1 MKLFSLFQILF
12 LLLCLSVSCLSTP
25 KADLKD
31 NNSKNWIENI
41 KNKTV
46 IDDYENIYR
55 FNNKAN
61 MNIFAYG
68 YYSTAIKYKLFEIKN
83 DRAFYYTITTL
94 KSYIISALP
103 NFNLYEI
110 NSSKKLFNPL
120 NQNAYFD
127 NNFKN
132 KNIYIAIGLI
142 LKNNIL
148 YIAKNYSSAYK
159 DKLNLW
165 FENNGYFNDKEWY
178 PISSVD
184 WNSYPLPTE
193 ADIDWDNLY
202 MLGEII

>member
-1 MKLFSLFQILF
+1 MKLFLLIPILF
-12 LLLCLSVSCLSTP
+12 FLLSCLSIP

-31 NNSKNWIENI
+31 DNSKNWIENI

-46 IDDYENIYR
+46 IDEYENIYR
-55 FNNKAN
+55 FNNKAD
-61 MNIFAYG
+61 MNVFAYG
-68 YYSTAIKYKLFEIKN
+68 YYSKAIKYKLFKIEN
-83 DRAFYYTITTL
+83 DRAFYYTITSL
-94 KSYIISALP
+94 KSYIMTVLP

-110 NSSKKLFNPL
+110 NSSKSLFNLL
-120 NQNAYFD
+120 NQNKYFD

-148 YIAKNYSSAYK
+148 YISKNYSSAYK

-165 FENNGYFNDKEWY
+165 FENNGYFKNEEWY
-178 PISSVD
+178 PILNAD

-193 ADIDWDNLY
+193 DDINWDNLY

>member
-1 MKLFSLFQILF
+1 MKLFLLIPIFF
-12 LLLCLSVSCLSTP
+12 LLSCLSIP

-31 NNSKNWIENI
+31 DNSKNWIENI

-46 IDDYENIYR
+46 IDEYENIYR
-55 FNNKAN
+55 FNNKAD
-61 MNIFAYG
+61 MNVFAYG
-68 YYSTAIKYKLFEIKN
+68 YYSKAIKYKLFKIEN
-83 DRAFYYTITTL
+83 DKAFYYTITSL
-94 KSYIISALP
+94 KSYIMTVLP

-110 NSSKKLFNPL
+110 NSSKSLFNLL
-120 NQNAYFD
+120 NQNKYFD

-132 KNIYIAIGLI
+132 KNIYVAIGLI

-165 FENNGYFNDKEWY
+165 FDNNGYFKNEEWY
-178 PISSVD
+178 PILNAD

-193 ADIDWDNLY
+193 DDIDWDNLY

>member
-1 MKLFSLFQILF
+1 MKLFLLIPILF
-12 LLLCLSVSCLSTP
+12 FLLSCLSIP

-46 IDDYENIYR
+46 IDEYENIYR
-55 FNNKAN
+55 FNNKAD

-68 YYSTAIKYKLFEIKN
+68 YYSKAIKYKLFIIEN
-83 DRAFYYTITTL
+83 DKAFYYTITSL
-94 KSYIISALP
+94 KSYIMTVLP

-110 NSSKKLFNPL
+110 NSSKSLFNLL
-120 NQNAYFD
+120 NQNKYFD

-132 KNIYIAIGLI
+132 KNIYVAIGLI

-165 FENNGYFNDKEWY
+165 FENNGYFKNEEWY
-178 PISSVD
+178 PILNAD

-193 ADIDWDNLY
+193 DDIDWDNLY

>member
-1 MKLFSLFQILF
+1 MKLFLLIPILF
-12 LLLCLSVSCLSTP
+12 FLLSCLSIP

-46 IDDYENIYR
+46 IDEYENIYR
-55 FNNKAN
+55 FNNKAD
-61 MNIFAYG
+61 MNVFAYG
-68 YYSTAIKYKLFEIKN
+68 YYSKAIKYKLIKIKN
-83 DRAFYYTITTL
+83 AKAFYYTITSL
-94 KSYIISALP
+94 KSYIMTVLP

-110 NSSKKLFNPL
+110 NSSKSLFNLL
-120 NQNAYFD
+120 NQNKYFD

-165 FENNGYFNDKEWY
+165 FENNGYFKNEEWY
-178 PISSVD
+178 PILNAD

-193 ADIDWDNLY
+193 DDIDWDNLY

>member
-1 MKLFSLFQILF
+1 MKLFLLIPILF
-12 LLLCLSVSCLSTP
+12 FLLSCLSIP

-46 IDDYENIYR
+46 IDEYENIYR
-55 FNNKAN
+55 FNNKAD
-61 MNIFAYG
+61 MNVFAYG
-68 YYSTAIKYKLFEIKN
+68 YYSKAIKYKLFKIEN
-83 DRAFYYTITTL
+83 DKAFYYTITSL
-94 KSYIISALP
+94 KSYIMTVLP

-110 NSSKKLFNPL
+110 NSSKSLFNLL
-120 NQNAYFD
+120 NQNKYFD

-165 FENNGYFNDKEWY
+165 FDNNGYFKNEKWY
-178 PISSVD
+178 PILNAD

-193 ADIDWDNLY
+193 DDINWDNLY

>member
-1 MKLFSLFQILF
+1 MKLFLLIPILF
-12 LLLCLSVSCLSTP
+12 FLLSCLSIP

-46 IDDYENIYR
+46 IDEYENIYR
-55 FNNKAN
+55 FNNKAD
-61 MNIFAYG
+61 MNVFAYG
-68 YYSTAIKYKLFEIKN
+68 YYSKAIKYKLFKIEN
-83 DRAFYYTITTL
+83 DKAFYYTITSL
-94 KSYIISALP
+94 KSYIMTVLP

-110 NSSKKLFNPL
+110 NSSKSLFNLL
-120 NQNAYFD
+120 NQNKYFD

-165 FENNGYFNDKEWY
+165 FDNNGYFKNEKWY
-178 PISSVD
+178 PILNAD

-193 ADIDWDNLY
+193 DDIDWDNLY

>member
-1 MKLFSLFQILF
+1 MKLFLLIPILF
-12 LLLCLSVSCLSTP
+12 FLLSCLSIP

-46 IDDYENIYR
+46 IDEYENIYR
-55 FNNKAN
+55 FNNKAD
-61 MNIFAYG
+61 MNVFAYG
-68 YYSTAIKYKLFEIKN
+68 YYSKAIKYKLFKIEN
-83 DRAFYYTITTL
+83 DKAFYYTITSL
-94 KSYIISALP
+94 KSYIMTVLP

-110 NSSKKLFNPL
+110 NSSKSLFNLL
-120 NQNAYFD
+120 NQNKYFD

-165 FENNGYFNDKEWY
+165 FDNNGYFKNEKWY
-178 PISSVD
+178 PILNAD

-193 ADIDWDNLY
+193 DDINWDNLY
-202 MLGEII
+202 MRGEII

>member
-1 MKLFSLFQILF
+1 MKLFLLIPILF
-12 LLLCLSVSCLSTP
+12 FLLSCLSIP

-31 NNSKNWIENI
+31 DNSKNWIENI

-46 IDDYENIYR
+46 IDKYENIYR
-55 FNNKAN
+55 FNNKAD
-61 MNIFAYG
+61 MNVFAYG
-68 YYSTAIKYKLFEIKN
+68 YYSKAIKYKLFKIEN
-83 DRAFYYTITTL
+83 DKAFYYTITSL
-94 KSYIISALP
+94 KSYIMTVLP

-110 NSSKKLFNPL
+110 NSSKNLFNLL
-120 NQNAYFD
+120 NQNKYFD

-165 FENNGYFNDKEWY
+165 FENNGYFKNEEWY
-178 PISSVD
+178 PILNAD

-193 ADIDWDNLY
+193 DDIDWDNLY

>member
-1 MKLFSLFQILF
+1 MKLFLLIPILF
-12 LLLCLSVSCLSTP
+12 FLLSCLSIP

-46 IDDYENIYR
+46 IDEYENIYR
-55 FNNKAN
+55 FNNKAD
-61 MNIFAYG
+61 MNVFAYG
-68 YYSTAIKYKLFEIKN
+68 YYSKAIKYKLFKIEN
-83 DRAFYYTITTL
+83 DRAFYYTITSL
-94 KSYIISALP
+94 KSYIMTVLP

-110 NSSKKLFNPL
+110 NSSKSLFNLL
-120 NQNAYFD
+120 NQNKYFD

-165 FENNGYFNDKEWY
+165 FENNGYFKNEEWY
-178 PISSVD
+178 PILNAD

-193 ADIDWDNLY
+193 DDINWDNLY

>member
-1 MKLFSLFQILF
+1 MKLFLLIPILF
-12 LLLCLSVSCLSTP
+12 FLLSCLSIP

-46 IDDYENIYR
+46 IDEYENIYR
-55 FNNKAN
+55 FNNKAD
-61 MNIFAYG
+61 MNVFAYG
-68 YYSTAIKYKLFEIKN
+68 YYSKAIKYKLFKIEN
-83 DRAFYYTITTL
+83 DRAFYYTITSL
-94 KSYIISALP
+94 KSYIMTVLP

-110 NSSKKLFNPL
+110 NSSKSLFNLL
-120 NQNAYFD
+120 NQNKYFD

-165 FENNGYFNDKEWY
+165 FKNNGYFKNEEWY
-178 PISSVD
+178 PILNAD

-193 ADIDWDNLY
+193 DDIDWDNLY

>member
-1 MKLFSLFQILF
+1 MKLFLLIPILF
-12 LLLCLSVSCLSTP
+12 FLLSCLSIP

-31 NNSKNWIENI
+31 DNSQNWIENI

-46 IDDYENIYR
+46 IDEYENIYR
-55 FNNKAN
+55 FNNKADLN
-61 MNIFAYG
+61 VFAYG
-68 YYSTAIKYKLFEIKN
+68 YYSKAIKYKLFKIEN
-83 DRAFYYTITTL
+83 DRAFYYTITSL
-94 KSYIISALP
+94 KSYIMTVLP

-110 NSSKKLFNPL
+110 NSSKSLFNLL
-120 NQNAYFD
+120 NQNKYFD

-165 FENNGYFNDKEWY
+165 FDNNGYFKNEEWY
-178 PISSVD
+178 PILNAD

-193 ADIDWDNLY
+193 DDIDWDNLY

>member
-1 MKLFSLFQILF
+1 MKLFLLIPILF
-12 LLLCLSVSCLSTP
+12 FLLSCLSIP

-31 NNSKNWIENI
+31 DNSQNWIENI

-46 IDDYENIYR
+46 IDEYENIYR
-55 FNNKAN
+55 FNNKAD
-61 MNIFAYG
+61 MNVFAYG
-68 YYSTAIKYKLFEIKN
+68 YYSKAIKYKLFKIEN
-83 DRAFYYTITTL
+83 DRAFYYTITSL
-94 KSYIISALP
+94 KSYIMTVLP

-110 NSSKKLFNPL
+110 NSSKSLFNLL
-120 NQNAYFD
+120 NQNKYFD

-165 FENNGYFNDKEWY
+165 FENNGYFKNEEWY
-178 PISSVD
+178 PILNAD

-193 ADIDWDNLY
+193 DDIDWDNLY

>member
-1 MKLFSLFQILF
+1 MKLFLLIPILF
-12 LLLCLSVSCLSTP
+12 FLLSCLSIP

-46 IDDYENIYR
+46 IDEYENIYR

-61 MNIFAYG
+61 MNVFAYG
-68 YYSTAIKYKLFEIKN
+68 YYSKAIKYKLFKIKN
-83 DRAFYYTITTL
+83 DRAFYYTITSL
-94 KSYIISALP
+94 KSYIMTVLP

-110 NSSKKLFNPL
+110 NSSKSLFNLL
-120 NQNAYFD
+120 NQNKYFD

-165 FENNGYFNDKEWY
+165 FENNGYFKNEKWY
-178 PISSVD
+178 PILNAD

>member
-1 MKLFSLFQILF
+1 MKLFLLIPILF
-12 LLLCLSVSCLSTP
+12 FLLSCLSIP

-31 NNSKNWIENI
+31 DNSKNWIENI

-46 IDDYENIYR
+46 IDEYENIYR
-55 FNNKAN
+55 FNNKAD
-61 MNIFAYG
+61 MNVFAYG
-68 YYSTAIKYKLFEIKN
+68 YYSKAIKYKLFKIEN
-83 DRAFYYTITTL
+83 DRAFYYTITSL
-94 KSYIISALP
+94 KSYIMTVLP

-110 NSSKKLFNPL
+110 NSSKSLFNLL
-120 NQNAYFD
+120 NQNKYFD

-165 FENNGYFNDKEWY
+165 FENNGYFKNEEWY
-178 PISSVD
+178 PILNAD

-193 ADIDWDNLY
+193 DDIDWDNLY

>member
-1 MKLFSLFQILF
+1 MKLFLLIPILF
-12 LLLCLSVSCLSTP
+12 FLLSCLSIP

-31 NNSKNWIENI
+31 DNSQNWIENI

-46 IDDYENIYR
+46 IDEYENIYR
-55 FNNKAN
+55 FNNKAD
-61 MNIFAYG
+61 MNVFAYG
-68 YYSTAIKYKLFEIKN
+68 YYSKAIKYKLFKIEN
-83 DRAFYYTITTL
+83 DRAFYYTITSL
-94 KSYIISALP
+94 KSYIMTVLP

-110 NSSKKLFNPL
+110 NSSKSLFNLL
-120 NQNAYFD
+120 NQNKYFD

-165 FENNGYFNDKEWY
+165 FENNGYFKNEEWY
-178 PISSVD
+178 PISNAD

-193 ADIDWDNLY
+193 DDIDWDNLY

>member
-1 MKLFSLFQILF
+1 MKLFLLIPILF
-12 LLLCLSVSCLSTP
+12 FLLSCLSIP

-31 NNSKNWIENI
+31 DNSKNWIENI

-46 IDDYENIYR
+46 IDEYENIYR
-55 FNNKAN
+55 FNNKAD
-61 MNIFAYG
+61 MNVFAYG
-68 YYSTAIKYKLFEIKN
+68 YYSKAIKYKLFKIEN
-83 DRAFYYTITTL
+83 DKAFYYTITSL
-94 KSYIISALP
+94 KSYIMTVLP

-110 NSSKKLFNPL
+110 NSSKSLFNLL
-120 NQNAYFD
+120 NQNKYFD

-148 YIAKNYSSAYK
+148 YISKNYSSAYK

-165 FENNGYFNDKEWY
+165 FENNGYFKNEKWY
-178 PISSVD
+178 PILNAD

-193 ADIDWDNLY
+193 DDINWDNLY

>member
-1 MKLFSLFQILF
+1 MKLFLLIPILF
-12 LLLCLSVSCLSTP
+12 FLLSCLSIP

-46 IDDYENIYR
+46 IDEYENIYR
-55 FNNKAN
+55 FNNKAD
-61 MNIFAYG
+61 MNVFAYG
-68 YYSTAIKYKLFEIKN
+68 YYSKAIKYKLFKIEN
-83 DRAFYYTITTL
+83 DKAFYYTITSL
-94 KSYIISALP
+94 KSYIMTVLP

-110 NSSKKLFNPL
+110 NSSKSLFNLL
-120 NQNAYFD
+120 NQNKYFD

-165 FENNGYFNDKEWY
+165 FENNGYFKNEEWY
-178 PISSVD
+178 PILNAD

-193 ADIDWDNLY
+193 DDINWDNLY

>member
-1 MKLFSLFQILF
+1 MKLFLLIPILF
-12 LLLCLSVSCLSTP
+12 FLLSCLSIP

-46 IDDYENIYR
+46 IDEYENIYR
-55 FNNKAN
+55 FNNKADLN
-61 MNIFAYG
+61 VFAYG
-68 YYSTAIKYKLFEIKN
+68 YYSKAIKYKLFKIEN
-83 DRAFYYTITTL
+83 DRAFYYTITSL
-94 KSYIISALP
+94 KSYIMTVLP

-110 NSSKKLFNPL
+110 NSSKSLFNLL
-120 NQNAYFD
+120 NQNKYFD

-165 FENNGYFNDKEWY
+165 FENNGYFKNEEWY
-178 PISSVD
+178 PILNAD
-184 WNSYPLPTE
+184 WNSYPLPNE

>member
-1 MKLFSLFQILF
+1 MKLFLLIPILF
-12 LLLCLSVSCLSTP
+12 FLLSCLSIP

-46 IDDYENIYR
+46 IDEYENIYR
-55 FNNKAN
+55 FNNKAD
-61 MNIFAYG
+61 MNVFAYG
-68 YYSTAIKYKLFEIKN
+68 YYSKAIKYKLFKIEN
-83 DRAFYYTITTL
+83 DKAFYYTITSL
-94 KSYIISALP
+94 KSYIMTVLP

-110 NSSKKLFNPL
+110 NSSKSLFNLL
-120 NQNAYFD
+120 NQNKYFD

-165 FENNGYFNDKEWY
+165 FENNGYFKNEEWY
-178 PISSVD
+178 PILNTD

-193 ADIDWDNLY
+193 DDINWDNLY

>member
-1 MKLFSLFQILF
+1 MKLFLLIPILF
-12 LLLCLSVSCLSTP
+12 FLLSCLSIP

-46 IDDYENIYR
+46 IDEYENIYR
-55 FNNKAN
+55 FNNKAD
-61 MNIFAYG
+61 MNVFAYG
-68 YYSTAIKYKLFEIKN
+68 YYSKAIKYKLFKIENYK
-83 DRAFYYTITTL
+83 AFYYTITSL
-94 KSYIISALP
+94 KSYIMTVLP

-110 NSSKKLFNPL
+110 NSSKSLFNLL
-120 NQNAYFD
+120 NQNKYFD

-165 FENNGYFNDKEWY
+165 FENNGYFKNEEWY
-178 PISSVD
+178 PILNAD

-193 ADIDWDNLY
+193 DDIDWDNLY

>member
-1 MKLFSLFQILF
+1 MKLFLLIPILF
-12 LLLCLSVSCLSTP
+12 FLLSCLSIP

-46 IDDYENIYR
+46 IDEYENIYR
-55 FNNKAN
+55 FNNKAD
-61 MNIFAYG
+61 MNVFAYG
-68 YYSTAIKYKLFEIKN
+68 YYSKAIKYKLFKIEN
-83 DRAFYYTITTL
+83 DRAFYYTITSL
-94 KSYIISALP
+94 KSYIMTVLP

-110 NSSKKLFNPL
+110 NSSKSLFNLL
-120 NQNAYFD
+120 NQNKYFD

-165 FENNGYFNDKEWY
+165 FENNGYFKNEEWY
-178 PISSVD
+178 PISNAD

-193 ADIDWDNLY
+193 DDIDWDNLY

>member
-1 MKLFSLFQILF
+1 MKLFLLIPILF
-12 LLLCLSVSCLSTP
+12 FLLSCLSIP

-46 IDDYENIYR
+46 IDEYENIYR
-55 FNNKAN
+55 FNNKAD
-61 MNIFAYG
+61 MNVFAYG
-68 YYSTAIKYKLFEIKN
+68 YYSKAIKYKLFKIEN
-83 DRAFYYTITTL
+83 DKAFYYTITSL
-94 KSYIISALP
+94 KSYIMTVLP

-110 NSSKKLFNPL
+110 NSSKSLFNLL
-120 NQNAYFD
+120 NQNKYFD

-165 FENNGYFNDKEWY
+165 FENNGYSKNEEWY
-178 PISSVD
+178 PILNAD

-193 ADIDWDNLY
+193 DDIDWDNLY

>member
-1 MKLFSLFQILF
+1 MKLFLLIPILF
-12 LLLCLSVSCLSTP
+12 FLLSCLSIP

-46 IDDYENIYR
+46 IDEYENIYR
-55 FNNKAN
+55 FNNKAD
-61 MNIFAYG
+61 MNVFAYG
-68 YYSTAIKYKLFEIKN
+68 YYSKAIKYKLFKIEN
-83 DRAFYYTITTL
+83 DKAFYYTITSL
-94 KSYIISALP
+94 KSYIMTVLP

-110 NSSKKLFNPL
+110 NSSKSLFNLL
-120 NQNAYFD
+120 NQNKYFD

-165 FENNGYFNDKEWY
+165 FENNGYFKNEEWY
-178 PISSVD
+178 PILNAD

-193 ADIDWDNLY
+193 DDIDWDNLY
-202 MLGEII
+202 MIGEII

>member
-1 MKLFSLFQILF
+1 MKLFLLIPIFF
-12 LLLCLSVSCLSTP
+12 LLSCLSIP

-31 NNSKNWIENI
+31 DNSKNWIENI

-46 IDDYENIYR
+46 IDEYENIYR
-55 FNNKAN
+55 FNNKAD
-61 MNIFAYG
+61 MNVFAYG
-68 YYSTAIKYKLFEIKN
+68 YYSKAIKYKLFKIEN
-83 DRAFYYTITTL
+83 NRAFYYTITSL
-94 KSYIISALP
+94 KSYIMTVLP

-110 NSSKKLFNPL
+110 NSSKSLFNLL
-120 NQNAYFD
+120 NQNKYFD

-165 FENNGYFNDKEWY
+165 FENNGYFKNEEWY
-178 PISSVD
+178 PILNAD

-193 ADIDWDNLY
+193 DDIDWDNLY

>member
-1 MKLFSLFQILF
+1 MKLFLLIPILF
-12 LLLCLSVSCLSTP
+12 FLLSCLSIP

-31 NNSKNWIENI
+31 DNSQNWIENI

-46 IDDYENIYR
+46 IDEYENIYR
-55 FNNKAN
+55 FNNKAD
-61 MNIFAYG
+61 MNVFAYG
-68 YYSTAIKYKLFEIKN
+68 YYSKAIKYKLFKIEN
-83 DRAFYYTITTL
+83 DRAFYYTITSL
-94 KSYIISALP
+94 KSYIMTVLP

-110 NSSKKLFNPL
+110 NSSKSLFNLL
-120 NQNAYFD
+120 NQNKYFD
-127 NNFKN
+127 NNFKD

-165 FENNGYFNDKEWY
+165 FENNGYFKNEEWY
-178 PISSVD
+178 PILNAD

-193 ADIDWDNLY
+193 DDIDWDNLY

>member
-1 MKLFSLFQILF
+1 MKLFLLIPILF
-12 LLLCLSVSCLSTP
+12 FLLSCLSIP

-46 IDDYENIYR
+46 IDEYENIYR
-55 FNNKAN
+55 FNNKAD
-61 MNIFAYG
+61 MNVFAYG
-68 YYSTAIKYKLFEIKN
+68 YYSKAIKYKLFKIEN
-83 DRAFYYTITTL
+83 DKAFYYTITSL
-94 KSYIISALP
+94 KSYIMTVLP

-110 NSSKKLFNPL
+110 NSSKSLFNLL
-120 NQNAYFD
+120 NQNKYFD

-165 FENNGYFNDKEWY
+165 FENNGYFKNEEWY
-178 PISSVD
+178 PISNAD

-193 ADIDWDNLY
+193 DDINWDNLY

>member
-1 MKLFSLFQILF
+1 MKLFLLIPILF
-12 LLLCLSVSCLSTP
+12 FLLSCLSIP

-31 NNSKNWIENI
+31 DNSKNWIENI

-46 IDDYENIYR
+46 IDEYENIYR
-55 FNNKAN
+55 FNNKAD
-61 MNIFAYG
+61 MNVFAYG
-68 YYSTAIKYKLFEIKN
+68 YYSKAIKYKLFKIEN
-83 DRAFYYTITTL
+83 DRAFYYTITSL
-94 KSYIISALP
+94 KSYIMTVLP

-110 NSSKKLFNPL
+110 NSSKNLFNLL
-120 NQNAYFD
+120 NQNKYFD

-165 FENNGYFNDKEWY
+165 FENNGYFKNEEWY
-178 PISSVD
+178 PILNAD
-184 WNSYPLPTE
+184 WNSYPLPNE
-193 ADIDWDNLY
+193 DDIDWDNLY

>member
-1 MKLFSLFQILF
+1 MKLFLLIPILF
-12 LLLCLSVSCLSTP
+12 FLLSCLSIP

-31 NNSKNWIENI
+31 DNSKNWIENI

-46 IDDYENIYR
+46 IDEYENIYR
-55 FNNKAN
+55 FNNKAD
-61 MNIFAYG
+61 MNVFAYG
-68 YYSTAIKYKLFEIKN
+68 YYSKAIKYKLFKIEN
-83 DRAFYYTITTL
+83 DKAFYYTITSL
-94 KSYIISALP
+94 KSYIMTVLP

-110 NSSKKLFNPL
+110 NSSKSLFNLL
-120 NQNAYFD
+120 NQNKYFD

-165 FENNGYFNDKEWY
+165 FDNNGYFKNEKWY
-178 PISSVD
+178 PILNAD

-193 ADIDWDNLY
+193 DDIDWDNLY

>member
-1 MKLFSLFQILF
+1 MKLFLLIPILF
-12 LLLCLSVSCLSTP
+12 FLLSCLSIP

-46 IDDYENIYR
+46 IDEYENIYR
-55 FNNKAN
+55 FNNKAD
-61 MNIFAYG
+61 MNVFAYG
-68 YYSTAIKYKLFEIKN
+68 YYSKAIKYKLFRIEN
-83 DRAFYYTITTL
+83 DKAFYYTITSL
-94 KSYIISALP
+94 KSYIMTVLP

-110 NSSKKLFNPL
+110 NSSKSLFNLL
-120 NQNAYFD
+120 NQNKYFD

-165 FENNGYFNDKEWY
+165 FENNGYFKNEEWY
-178 PISSVD
+178 PISNAD

-193 ADIDWDNLY
+193 DDIDWDNLY

>member
-1 MKLFSLFQILF
+1 MKLFLLIPILF
-12 LLLCLSVSCLSTP
+12 FLLSCLSIP

-46 IDDYENIYR
+46 IDEYENIYR
-55 FNNKAN
+55 FNNKAD
-61 MNIFAYG
+61 MNVFAYG
-68 YYSTAIKYKLFEIKN
+68 YYSKAIKYKLFKIEN
-83 DRAFYYTITTL
+83 DKAFYYTITSL
-94 KSYIISALP
+94 KSYIMTVLP

-110 NSSKKLFNPL
+110 NSSKNLFNLL
-120 NQNAYFD
+120 NQNKYFD

-165 FENNGYFNDKEWY
+165 FDNNGYFKNEKWY
-178 PISSVD
+178 PILNAD

-193 ADIDWDNLY
+193 DDINWDNLY

>member
-1 MKLFSLFQILF
+1 MKLFLLIPILF
-12 LLLCLSVSCLSTP
+12 FLLSCLSIP

-31 NNSKNWIENI
+31 DNSKNWIENI

-46 IDDYENIYR
+46 IDEYENIYR
-55 FNNKAN
+55 FNNKAD
-61 MNIFAYG
+61 MNVFAYG
-68 YYSTAIKYKLFEIKN
+68 YYSKAIKYKLFKIEN
-83 DRAFYYTITTL
+83 DRAFYYTITSL
-94 KSYIISALP
+94 KSYIMTVLP

-110 NSSKKLFNPL
+110 NSSKNLFNLL
-120 NQNAYFD
+120 NQNKYFD

-165 FENNGYFNDKEWY
+165 FENNGYFKNEEWY
-178 PISSVD
+178 PILNAD

-193 ADIDWDNLY
+193 DDIDWDNLY

>member
-1 MKLFSLFQILF
+1 MKLFLLIPILF
-12 LLLCLSVSCLSTP
+12 FLLSCLSIP

-31 NNSKNWIENI
+31 DNSKNWIENI

-46 IDDYENIYR
+46 IDEYENIYR
-55 FNNKAN
+55 FNNKAD
-61 MNIFAYG
+61 MNVFAYG
-68 YYSTAIKYKLFEIKN
+68 YYSKAIKYKLFKIEN
-83 DRAFYYTITTL
+83 DRAFYYTITSL
-94 KSYIISALP
+94 KSYIMTVLP

-110 NSSKKLFNPL
+110 NSSKNLFNLL
-120 NQNAYFD
+120 NQNKYFD

-165 FENNGYFNDKEWY
+165 FENNGYFKNEEWY
-178 PISSVD
+178 PILNAD

-193 ADIDWDNLY
+193 DDINWDNLY

>member
-1 MKLFSLFQILF
+1 MKLFLLIPIFF
-12 LLLCLSVSCLSTP
+12 LLSCLSIP

-46 IDDYENIYR
+46 IDEYENIYR
-55 FNNKAN
+55 FNNKAD
-61 MNIFAYG
+61 MNVFAYG
-68 YYSTAIKYKLFEIKN
+68 YYSKAIKYKLFKIEN
-83 DRAFYYTITTL
+83 DRAFYYTITSL
-94 KSYIISALP
+94 KSYIMTVLP

-110 NSSKKLFNPL
+110 NSSKSLFNLL
-120 NQNAYFD
+120 NQNKYFD

-165 FENNGYFNDKEWY
+165 FENNGYFKNEEWY
-178 PISSVD
+178 PILNAD

-193 ADIDWDNLY
+193 DDIDWDNLY